1 MSDGKILD
9 LEEYRKER
17 RRNWD
22 PLTVATEE
30 LEEAVTGLKNTL
42 IDLFPEGFVGD
53 EDTSAGNIKSVGM
66 LKNNDQP
73 PPSAG

>member
-22 PLTVATEE
+22 PLTAATEE
-30 LEEAVTGLKNTL
+30 LGEAVTGLKNTL

-53 EDTSAGNIKSVGM
+53 EYTSAGNIKSVGM